1 MEGVKTERERV
12 VRFAPDGRTSLVETG
27 TTILEASRKAG
38 VSIDAVCG
46 GEGKCGRC
54 KVRPEGM
61 FSAPESSL
69 VSGEEK
75 AAGIV
80 LACEAI
86 VEGDLTVEV
95 LPRSLVGR
103 HQILTKSIEE
113 VQRPLSPWV
122 RKDFLRLPKATVWDN
137 VADLERL
144 WRALGRGGLPM
155 MPLESLR
162 DLPNAIRAG
171 DWQVTVTM
179 SNIGSI
185 DEITRVESGDKSAE
199 LLGVAVDIGTTTV
212 VADLVGLL
220 DGAIIATASDYN
232 RQVSRGEDVIARMM
246 FSEDGGSEELT
257 SLARETINSL
267 MSRLVTEGSKVLG
280 RQISD
285 QDIVSLSV
293 AGNTVMTHFF
303 AGLPT
308 KFLRLEPYVPVAYHT
323 GYLKAAELG
332 LKANSAARVLLFPS
346 RAGYVGGDVVA
357 DVLSSGM
364 HLSNKL
370 TLLIDVGTNGE
381 IVLGKKDWMVSCS
394 CSAGP
399 AFEGGEVSCGMRAMD
414 GAIDKI
420 RVDDDLSTAYHVLGE
435 RTPIGICGSGL
446 IDLVAEMYCRGII
459 DRKARIQDLQTDR
472 VRLSDSGREYV
483 VERKERMGGTAVS
496 DLVIN
501 DADLQNLL
509 RTKAA
514 IYGACSTLLKKMGE
528 DLNAVSSI
536 VIAGGFGYHLDVA
549 RAIMIGMFPDV
560 PQEKYRYIGNG
571 SLGGARMALLS
582 AKKREEMN
590 EIFNKMT
597 YLELSVDT
605 DFYTEFSSSLFIPHT
620 DISKFPSAPP
630 ESACKEAKS

>member
-1 MEGVKTERERV
+1 MEGARTEKERV
-12 VRFAPDGRTSLVETG
+12 VWFKPDGKTALVETG

-46 GEGKCGRC
+46 GKGKCGRC
-54 KVRPEGM
+54 KVRPEGR
-61 FSAPESSL
+61 FSSPESSFI
-69 VSGEEK
+69 SREEK

-80 LACEAI
+80 LACEAA
-86 VEGDLTVEV
+86 VEGDLIVDV
-95 LPRSLVGR
+95 LPRSMVGR
-103 HQILTKSIEE
+103 HQILTKSVEEIEK
-113 VQRPLSPWV
+113 PLSPWV
-122 RKDFLRLPKATVWDN
+122 RKEFFKLPKATIWDN

-144 WRALGRGGLPM
+144 WRALGRAGLPM
-155 MPLESLR
+155 PLEALIS
-162 DLPNAIRAG
+162 LPNVIRAG
-171 DWQVTVTM
+171 DWQVTVTL
-179 SNIGSI
+179 SNIDSI
-185 DEITRVESGDKSAE
+185 DEITRVEPGDKSAE
-199 LLGVAVDIGTTTV
+199 LFGVALDIGTTTV
-212 VADLVGLL
+212 VADLVNLL
-220 DGAIIATASDYN
+220 DGVIIATASDYN

-246 FSEDGGSEELT
+246 FSEESGSGELT

-267 MSRLVTEGSKVLG
+267 ISELVTESSKKLG
-280 RQISD
+280 REVSE

-303 AGLPT
+303 AGLST

-323 GYLKAAELG
+323 GYLKASELG

-364 HLSNKL
+364 NLSNKL
-370 TLLIDVGTNGE
+370 ILLIDVGTNGE
-381 IVLGKKDWMVSCS
+381 MVLGKKDWMVSCS

-420 RVDDDLSTAYHVLGE
+420 RVDEELSTAYHVLGE
-435 RTPIGICGSGL
+435 KTPIGICGSGL

-459 DRKARIQDLQTDR
+459 DRKARIQDLQMDR
-472 VRLSDSGREYV
+472 IRQADYGREYV
-483 VERKERMGGTAVS
+483 VERKENLGAAAVS
-496 DLVIN
+496 DLSIN

-528 DLNAVSSI
+528 DLDGVSSI

-560 PQEKYRYIGNG
+560 PQERYRYIGNG

-582 AKKREEMN
+582 AKKRKEMN

-597 YLELSVDT
+597 YLELSVDN

-620 DISKFPSAPP
+620 DLDKFPSAPP
-630 ESACKEAKS
+630 ERPCKEARP

>member
-1 MEGVKTERERV
+1 MEGIRTDRGHV
-12 VRFAPDGRTSLVETG
+12 VRFAPDGRSAVVETG
-27 TTILEASRKAG
+27 TTILDASRMAG
-38 VSIDAVCG
+38 VTIDAVCG

-54 KVRPEGM
+54 KVRPEGR
-61 FSAPESSL
+61 FSSLESSL
-69 VSGEEK
+69 ISGDER

-80 LACEAI
+80 LACKAT
-86 VEGDLTVEV
+86 VEGDLSVEV
-95 LPRSLVGR
+95 LPRSLVGK

-122 RKDFLRLPKATVWDN
+122 RKEFLTLPKATIWDN
-137 VADLERL
+137 IADLERL
-144 WRALGRGGLPM
+144 WRALGISGLPM
-155 MPLESLR
+155 PLETLR
-162 DLPNAIRAG
+162 GLPNAIRAG
-171 DWQVTVTM
+171 DWQVTVTL
-179 SNIGSI
+179 STVDSI
-185 DEITRVESGDKSAE
+185 DEITRVESGDRSTE
-199 LLGVAVDIGTTTV
+199 LLGVAADIGTTTV
-212 VADLVGLL
+212 VTDLVDLL
-220 DGAIIATASDYN
+220 DGTVIATASDYN

-246 FSEDGGSEELT
+246 FSEEGGSEELT
-257 SLARETINSL
+257 SLVRETIGSL
-267 MSRLVTEGSKVLG
+267 ISRLVVDGSKKLG
-280 RQISD
+280 RDISG
-285 QDIVSLSV
+285 QDIVSVSV
-293 AGNTVMTHFF
+293 AGNTIMTHFY

-308 KFLRLEPYVPVAYHT
+308 KHLRLEPYVPVAYHT
-323 GYLKAAELG
+323 GYLKAAELD
-332 LKANSAARVLLFPS
+332 LKSNSAARVLLFPS

-357 DVLSSGM
+357 DVLASGM

-414 GAIDKI
+414 GAIDKM
-420 RVDDDLSTAYHVLGE
+420 RVDDDLSTAYHVIGE
-435 RTPIGICGSGL
+435 RTPVGICGSGL
-446 IDLVAEMYCRGII
+446 IDLVAEMYCKGIV
-459 DRKARIQDLQTDR
+459 DRKARIQDLRTDR
-472 VRLSDSGREYV
+472 VRQADSGREYV
-483 VERKERMGGTAVS
+483 VERKQRLGGAAVS

-514 IYGACSTLLKKMGE
+514 IFGACSTLLRKMGE
-528 DLNAVSSI
+528 SLDNVSSI

-560 PQEKYRYIGNG
+560 SVEKYRYVGNG

-582 AKKREEMN
+582 AKKRKEMN

-597 YLELSVDT
+597 YLELSVDS

-620 DISKFPSAPP
+620 DISRFPSAPP
-630 ESACKEAKS
+630 ERACKEARI